1 MHLQKEELA
10 VVVLLLF
17 AAVAACVLVVVTGE
31 PPGAQYS
38 SASKPGDTVVLEGLL
53 VHKEKTGSGGH
64 MLLTVKSGSGTGQGL
79 RRRKGQRAGRGS
91 IGQPGQ
97 HGLCTRESAGVQG
110 RAGGRGQ
117 LHLNPVIILNV
128 AKSSILRQ

>member
-38 SASKPGDTVVLEGLL
+38 SGSKPGDTVVLEGLL

-64 MLLTVKSGSGTGQGL
+64 MLLTVKSGSEL
-79 RRRKGQRAGRGS
+79 VKVFVDARGS
-91 IGQPGQ
+91 SLDVAASASPGNMVSV
-97 HGLCTRESAGVQG
+97 HGKVQEYK
-110 RAGGRGQ
+110 GGRE
-117 LHLNPVIILNV
+117 VV
-128 AKSSILRQ
+128 ANSLSIL